1 MLFIFLQVEPR
12 TSVTGESSTSA
23 LITASVVTAIAA
35 LIVGYLA
42 GFLTAKKCSKD
53 YKSCGH
59 HYLEHHLNK
68 YVQFTIFH
76 FIYSKTKANLLIFF
90 LFHFFRTNESAVSL
104 RNESGYTPTPCNNLN
119 TNIVDHSKNNL
130 LVNLPTKSDIEK
142 NNINNT
148 AGSSSSGSSATTT
161 SSTVSILNGTLPR
174 NGTLCKKVYL

>member
-1 MLFIFLQVEPR
+1 MFNLQFFILFIQRLKCK
-12 TSVTGESSTSA
+12 
-23 LITASVVTAIAA
+23 IT
-35 LIVGYLA
+35 
-42 GFLTAKKCSKD
+42 
-53 YKSCGH
+53 
-59 HYLEHHLNK
+59 N
-68 YVQFTIFH
+68 
-76 FIYSKTKANLLIFF
+76 FF

-148 AGSSSSGSSATTT
+148 AGSSSSSTATTT
-161 SSTVSILNGTLPR
+161 STVSILNGTLPR

>member
-1 MLFIFLQVEPR
+1 MISEKKFFYWRLAILTYFYVKRLQLLTLFTFLQVEPR

-76 FIYSKTKANLLIFF
+76 FIYS
-90 LFHFFRTNESAVSL
+90 
-104 RNESGYTPTPCNNLN
+104 N
-119 TNIVDHSKNNL
+119 T
-130 LVNLPTKSDIEK
+130 
-142 NNINNT
+142 
-148 AGSSSSGSSATTT
+148 
-161 SSTVSILNGTLPR
+161 
-174 NGTLCKKVYL
+174 

>member
-1 MLFIFLQVEPR
+1 MVEPR

-68 YVQFTIFH
+68 
-76 FIYSKTKANLLIFF
+76 
-90 LFHFFRTNESAVSL
+90 TNESAVSL

-142 NNINNT
+142 NNT

-174 NGTLCKKVYL
+174 NG

>member
-1 MLFIFLQVEPR
+1 MRSSLSRAPFKQVCSIYNFSFYLFKDLN
-12 TSVTGESSTSA
+12 
-23 LITASVVTAIAA
+23 
-35 LIVGYLA
+35 
-42 GFLTAKKCSKD
+42 AK
-53 YKSCGH
+53 
-59 HYLEHHLNK
+59 
-68 YVQFTIFH
+68 
-76 FIYSKTKANLLIFF
+76 LLIFF

>member
-1 MLFIFLQVEPR
+1 MFQISGTATVKCKITNFL
-12 TSVTGESSTSA
+12 S
-23 LITASVVTAIAA
+23 
-35 LIVGYLA
+35 
-42 GFLTAKKCSKD
+42 
-53 YKSCGH
+53 
-59 HYLEHHLNK
+59 
-68 YVQFTIFH
+68 
-76 FIYSKTKANLLIFF
+76 FF
-90 LFHFFRTNESAVSL
+90 NFSRTNESAVSL

>member
-1 MLFIFLQVEPR
+1 MSKDYNYLRYLFFLQVEPR

-68 YVQFTIFH
+68 YVQFTIFY
-76 FIYSKTKANLLIFF
+76 FVYSKT
-90 LFHFFRTNESAVSL
+90 
-104 RNESGYTPTPCNNLN
+104 
-119 TNIVDHSKNNL
+119 
-130 LVNLPTKSDIEK
+130 
-142 NNINNT
+142 
-148 AGSSSSGSSATTT
+148 
-161 SSTVSILNGTLPR
+161 
-174 NGTLCKKVYL
+174 

>member
-1 MLFIFLQVEPR
+1 MQVEPR

-76 FIYSKTKANLLIFF
+76 FIYSKTNASLLIFF
-90 LFHFFRTNESAVSL
+90 QFSRTNESAVSL

>member
-1 MLFIFLQVEPR
+1 MISEKKFFYWRLAILTYFYVKRLQLLTLFIFLQVEPR

-76 FIYSKTKANLLIFF
+76 FIYSKTNANLLIFF
-90 LFHFFRTNESAVSL
+90 LFSIFQNQWKCSVTKKWIWLYA
-104 RNESGYTPTPCNNLN
+104 N
-119 TNIVDHSKNNL
+119 TL
-130 LVNLPTKSDIEK
+130 Q
-142 NNINNT
+142 
-148 AGSSSSGSSATTT
+148 
-161 SSTVSILNGTLPR
+161 
-174 NGTLCKKVYL
+174 